1 MYSIIKIGGSILRG
15 VEDYVK
21 TAIELRNL
29 VEEGEKFI
37 VVVSAAKGVTDQLL
51 EYLNGSS
58 ESIENIEEF
67 YVNVARELGGFKLVK
82 RIEEEIRRVSSISIK
97 RYSVSPVIY
106 DHVLSLGER
115 LSKIV
120 LREAMDYVGIRST
133 ELDARDFI
141 ITNGVHGDA
150 EIDFEKT
157 KPRVSKIP
165 EFISEGVIPVLE
177 GFIGSSLDGSVTTLG
192 RGGSDYTATAL
203 AVMLGFKKVYLVTE
217 GPGVYVANPSMIKRI
232 EVVPKLSYKE
242 AYEASLHGVKRF
254 NSKTFKVLLGSK
266 GIRIYV
272 GEWRKFLTIIEDY
285 VEREGPKIIATCR
298 DGSYL
303 NISIIGEGVYKVK
316 YVAKIVYVL
325 EDHEEDVV
333 GLKINYPRPS
343 ITLLFKNG
351 EYVDEAVLTL
361 YKVLLER

>member
-1 MYSIIKIGGSILRG
+1 
-15 VEDYVK
+15 
-21 TAIELRNL
+21 
-29 VEEGEKFI
+29 
-37 VVVSAAKGVTDQLL
+37 
-51 EYLNGSS
+51 
-58 ESIENIEEF
+58 
-67 YVNVARELGGFKLVK
+67 
-82 RIEEEIRRVSSISIK
+82 
-97 RYSVSPVIY
+97 
-106 DHVLSLGER
+106 
-115 LSKIV
+115 
-120 LREAMDYVGIRST
+120 MDYVGIRST

-316 YVAKIVYVL
+316 YVAKIVDVL